1 MPRIPN
7 YAIFISAEKDGKNGF
22 VGPVS
27 LWLRPDG
34 RLVNYGS
41 SQEFL
46 KHPLL
51 ELESP
56 EIVSGLFGLLD
67 VDEDLRFAV
76 EGLLEA
82 AFDAGRRFERD
93 PRAAA
98 IPLREDEG
106 GTAWKWPKKPR

>member
-7 YAIFISAEKDGKNGF
+7 YAIFISAEKDGKSGF

-34 RLVNYGS
+34 KLTNYGT

-46 KHPLL
+46 KYPLL
-51 ELESP
+51 ELESR
-56 EIVSGLFGLLD
+56 EIVDGLFGLLN

-82 AFDAGRRFERD
+82 AFDAGRMFERD

-98 IPLREDEG
+98 IPLRGGEG
-106 GTAWKWPKKPR
+106 GTAWKWPKKTR